1 MYDYIIITHLPAFY
15 KVNLYNELAKKLNI
29 YVIFIANNT
38 ADKRAKDFTQTHN
51 NMQFQYK
58 ILYDGT
64 FQSRPK
70 IQNIFTLYHFLKTLQ
85 YKKLL
90 VNGWD
95 LPEFWFVTWL
105 SAKCKNCLAL
115 ESTIV
120 ESNVTGIKRCIKTF
134 FLSRISTVFASGHL
148 HVALL
153 NKLNYHGLIK
163 MTKGV
168 GIINKPIFDKHI
180 REYQKR
186 FLFVGRL
193 SYEKNLKIVINIFN
207 TLPQYHLTIV
217 GEGVQ
222 KDELKARA
230 KENIVFLGS
239 VENKELKNVFAQ
251 NNIFILPSII
261 EPWGLVA
268 EEALF
273 FGLPVIVSKNCGVCE
288 LIEDGKYG
296 LHVNPV
302 DEQEM
307 KETIL
312 KIDDTLY
319 KKLLTNVNVFSFTEK
334 DLWQVEQYCSS
345 HT

>member
-29 YVIFIANNT
+29 YVIFIATNT
-38 ADKRAKDFTQTHN
+38 ADKRAKDFTKTHN
-51 NMQFQYK
+51 NMQFKYE
-58 ILYDGT
+58 ILYDGA
-64 FQSRPK
+64 FQLRPK
-70 IQNIFTLYHFLKTLQ
+70 IQNLFVLYKLLKTIH

-95 LPEFWFVTWL
+95 LPEFWFATWI
-105 SAKCKNCLAL
+105 SDKHKNCVAL

-120 ESNVTGIKRCIKTF
+120 ESNVTGIKRYIKKF

-163 MTKGV
+163 TTKGV
-168 GIINKPIFDKHI
+168 GIINKPIFNKRI
-180 REYQKR
+180 TEYQKR

-193 SYEKNLKIVINIFN
+193 SYEKNLKTVIDIFN

-217 GEGVQ
+217 GEGTQ
-222 KDELKARA
+222 KNELKARA

-239 VENKELKNVFAQ
+239 IENKELKNIFAQ

-273 FGLPVIVSKNCGVCE
+273 FGLPVVVSKNCGVCE
-288 LIEDGKYG
+288 LIEDDKFG
-296 LHVNPV
+296 LHVNPL
-302 DEQEM
+302 DTQEM

-319 KKLLTNVNVFSFTEK
+319 KKLLNNVNVFSFAEK
-334 DLWQVEQYCSS
+334 DLWQIEQYCSL
-345 HT
+345 HI

>member
-38 ADKRAKDFTQTHN
+38 VDKRAKDFAQTPN

-64 FQSRPK
+64 FQSRLK
-70 IQNIFTLYHFLKTLQ
+70 IQNLFTLYRLMKTLH
-85 YKKLL
+85 YKRLL

-105 SAKCKNCLAL
+105 GDKRKNCLAL

-120 ESNVTGIKRCIKTF
+120 ESNVTGIKRYIKKF
-134 FLSRISTVFASGHL
+134 FLSRISTVFASGRL

-168 GIINKPIFDKHI
+168 GIINKPIFDKQI
-180 REYQKR
+180 TEYRKR

-193 SYEKNLKIVINIFN
+193 SYEKNLKTVIDIFN

-230 KENIVFLGS
+230 QENIVFLGS
-239 VENKELKNVFAQ
+239 IENKELKNIFVQ
-251 NNIFILPSII
+251 NDIFILPSII

-273 FGLPVIVSKNCGVCE
+273 FGLPVIVSKNCGICE

-302 DEQEM
+302 DEQAM
-307 KETIL
+307 KEAIL
-312 KIDDTLY
+312 KIDDAMY
-319 KKLLTNVNVFSFTEK
+319 NKFLTNVNAFSFAKK
-334 DLWQVEQYCSS
+334 DLWQVEQYCSL